1 MPCGQLKCNKNL
13 IQSFTFTLKPHCI
26 IGKVHTHTH
35 KNMKRGN
42 AWQEWLVF
50 LVMSDDPFAL
60 MTK

>member
-35 KNMKRGN
+35 TKKHEKGQCMAGVVSISGN
-42 AWQEWLVF
+42 E
-50 LVMSDDPFAL
+50 
-60 MTK
+60 